1 MTRTL
6 IEIHALH
13 TVPASCINRDQ
24 NGSPKTMIFGGIER
38 ARVSSQSWKRAIR
51 EMFRDTL
58 DASKIGV
65 RTKFVLKEVA
75 QKIVALDP
83 SMSVEDAVAKAQK
96 VLEAGG
102 VKLVPAGK
110 NPGKDQTN
118 LDSDEKLV
126 TEFLYFLSPGQI
138 QLLAEQALVDK
149 PAAKDVKAVLGA
161 KNSVDLA
168 LFGRMIA
175 SDPGFNVDA
184 ACQVAH
190 ALGVSRNTA
199 EFDFFTAVDDVKAAK
214 GESAGGAM
222 MGTIEYNSATL
233 YRYATIDVD
242 ALDANL
248 GQAPGAAREAVE
260 AFLAAF
266 AKSMPSG
273 KSNTFANKTLPDGM
287 VVTVRDTQAVNASG
301 AVLEPIAGNPVREA
315 AEKITD
321 HLVRT
326 EEVYELGNVATF
338 VLAGSDA
345 VKAFETLG
353 ESVTLSALI
362 TGTGELVESR
372 LAANA
377 PAESVAP

>member
-1 MTRTL
+1 MTRTV

-24 NGSPKTMIFGGIER
+24 NGSPKTMTFGGVER

-58 DASKIGV
+58 DTGKVGV

-75 QKIVALDP
+75 RKIVALDP
-83 SMSVEDAVAKAQK
+83 SVSAEDAALKAQK

-102 VKLVPAGK
+102 VKLVAAKDSGK
-110 NPGKDQTN
+110 GLPD

-126 TEFLYFLSPGQI
+126 TEFLYFLSPGQLE
-138 QLLAEQALVDK
+138 LLAEQALADN
-149 PAAKDVKAVLGA
+149 PLAKDIKAVFTA
-161 KNSVDLA
+161 RNSVDLA

-175 SDPGFNVDA
+175 SDPGYNVDA

-190 ALGVSRNTA
+190 ALGVARNTA
-199 EFDFFTAVDDVKAAK
+199 EFDFFTAMDDAK
-214 GESAGGAM
+214 EEKGDSKGGGM
-222 MGTIEYNSATL
+222 MGTVEFNSATM

-248 GQAPGAAREAVE
+248 GHAPGAAREAVE
-260 AFLAAF
+260 AFIAAF

-287 VVTVRDTQAVNASG
+287 VVTLRDTQAVNASG
-301 AVLEPIAGNPVREA
+301 AVLEPVTGNPVREA
-315 AEKITD
+315 AEKIAD
-321 HLVRT
+321 HLART

-338 VLAGSDA
+338 VLAGSDS
-345 VKAFETLG
+345 VKAFEALG
-353 ESVTLSALI
+353 ESVNLSAL
-362 TGTGELVESR
+362 TDAVGQLVETR
-372 LAANA
+372 LAAGSGA
-377 PAESVAP
+377 VAL